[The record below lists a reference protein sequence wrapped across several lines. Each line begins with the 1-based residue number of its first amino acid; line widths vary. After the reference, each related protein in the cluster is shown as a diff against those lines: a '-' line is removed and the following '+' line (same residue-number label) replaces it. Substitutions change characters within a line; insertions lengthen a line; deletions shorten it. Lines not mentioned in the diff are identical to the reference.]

1 MFIQIKDIAINVN
14 HIETVRLNDNHVKV
28 YVDVY
33 TDVTGEQRC
42 YDFTGDEA
50 EAFRR
55 WWEEKAGV
63 YVAL

>member
-1 MFIQIKDIAINVN
+1 MFIQIKDIAISIKHIESVRFYKN
-14 HIETVRLNDNHVKV
+14 HIT
-28 YVDVY
+28 VY
-33 TDVTGEQRC
+33 TDAYDGGT
-42 YDFTGDEA
+42 YDFINDEA